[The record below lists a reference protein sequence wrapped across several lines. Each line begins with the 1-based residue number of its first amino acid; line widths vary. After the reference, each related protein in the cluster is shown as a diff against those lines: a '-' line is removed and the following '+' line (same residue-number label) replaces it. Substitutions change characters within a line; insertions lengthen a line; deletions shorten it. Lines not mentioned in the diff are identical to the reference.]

1 MNLLCKSDNNNVLK
15 VVNKVRFTALL
26 KHISYRYNFISF
38 YFFTIVSLSSSSSFS
53 SSYNNN
59 YYNSIRTGN
68 YTIYGVTL
76 PDDASAQLKIITVF
90 TNLLEPFPAE
100 ITQLENQ
107 FIRLKNSHY
116 FYSPY
121 RTDSQKTTIKLS
133 SSSVQSFT
141 KLSPF
146 STKGSNIQFG
156 PYENINPFTV
166 SKQQLYYYA

>member
-1 MNLLCKSDNNNVLK
+1 MLIN
-15 VVNKVRFTALL
+15 
-26 KHISYRYNFISF
+26 ISPYLFIIIIT
-38 YFFTIVSLSSSSSFS
+38 TIIIITST
-53 SSYNNN
+53 
-59 YYNSIRTGN
+59 IRTGN

-107 FIRLKNSHY
+107 FIRLKNNHY

-133 SSSVQSFT
+133 SSNVQSFT

-156 PYENINPFTV
+156 PYENINPFSV
-166 SKQQLYYYA
+166 SSSNTTNSNYIIMHDNTFDHHPYSL

>member
-1 MNLLCKSDNNNVLK
+1 MCHYHHLCHFHHHTTTTTS
-15 VVNKVRFTALL
+15 T
-26 KHISYRYNFISF
+26 
-38 YFFTIVSLSSSSSFS
+38 
-53 SSYNNN
+53 
-59 YYNSIRTGN
+59 IRTGN

-166 SKQQLYYYA
+166 SYNYIMHRRRSAFDDIAHLSFSDATYPLHPFITFHRYLILVCTI